1 MRFVADAGG
10 AVACGHERL
19 RPGSAPAPS
28 LRCRLINRLVQLDN
42 LAKDKTKIEGVLSS
56 ESRDMIRMRNQMRF
70 ELSAVEG
77 ELKDLCKAA
86 AADDK
91 EGGKVTREEIAA
103 RKEVIE
109 TVKDEYYKVFEEI
122 TGAKHAGDKSLEQGG
137 AGMSVLSKEAL
148 ISGTFA
154 GAGMKMDR
162 EALSGEHQQQMA
174 QIRMEVQ
181 EQDEILEE
189 ISKGLDDLKDAA
201 DKIGDELQAQETMLA
216 DLERK
221 TDKTQAKLDD
231 VNEKSKEALAKL
243 NDKSTNFCIYII
255 CFVILVRAGRR
266 PTDAARGACAQ
277 SQPLPSTLHRRTSP
291 SFIFQGA
298 IAVLVYQMVKAKQ
311 K

>member
-1 MRFVADAGG
+1 MDWRRD
-10 AVACGHERL
+10 H
-19 RPGSAPAPS
+19 APPS
-28 LRCRLINRLVQLDN
+28 TPSCARRRLINRLVQLDN
-42 LAKDKTKIEGVLSS
+42 LAKDKRKIEGVLSA

-70 ELSAVEG
+70 ELTAVEG

-91 EGGKVTREEIAA
+91 EGGKVTREEISA

-122 TGAKHAGDKSLEQGG
+122 TGAKHAGDKSMEQGG
-137 AGMSVLSKEAL
+137 AGMSVLTKEAL

-162 EALSGEHQQQMA
+162 EAMSAEHQQQMA
-174 QIRMEVQ
+174 QIHMEVQ
-181 EQDEILEE
+181 EQDEILDE

-201 DKIGDELQAQETMLA
+201 DKIGDELQAQEKMLE

-221 TDKTQAKLDD
+221 TDKTQSKLDN

-255 CFVILVRAGRR
+255 CFVILVRARLWR
-266 PTDAARGACAQ
+266 STHRGAR
-277 SQPLPSTLHRRTSP
+277 STAALCLGRPPPRHWSCPHLISP
-291 SFIFQGA
+291 QGA

-311 K
+311 GR